1 MSLPLLRRLAAWA
14 VLVWITVSMQLGGT
28 GHYQLAA
35 WWLIAGAAAM
45 VIGGVLVDSRYPLDE
60 PLEEPEPWHDPELD
74 ALLAARAEARAC
86 RVRQLRARY
95 LAEHPECI
103 RPGRS
108 A

>member
-60 PLEEPEPWHDPELD
+60 PLVEPRMLTPLPEDHPEPVAVPD
-74 ALLAARAEARAC
+74 A
-86 RVRQLRARY
+86 
-95 LAEHPECI
+95 
-103 RPGRS
+103 
-108 A
+108 